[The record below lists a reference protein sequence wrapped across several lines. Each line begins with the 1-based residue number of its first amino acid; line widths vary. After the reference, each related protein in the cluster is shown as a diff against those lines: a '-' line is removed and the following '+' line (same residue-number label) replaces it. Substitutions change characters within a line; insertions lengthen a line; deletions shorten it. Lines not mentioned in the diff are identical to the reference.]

1 MLSINDTLC
10 RDAENK
16 SYHILWLDYSSNL
29 AYVIA
34 EGKSELPQLC
44 RISELEEQL
53 QVGVLTLEIESQP
66 IILPEAEIPER
77 DKSFRDAAWNVI
89 ASIATNEP
97 TVYASAPRGKMV
109 REAAKKAG
117 LSTKTVY
124 KYLRWYWQR
133 GKVKNA
139 LLPNFKH
146 RGGKGV
152 PKKAVSRKVGRP
164 RIYGQTSGRNVDEA
178 TTHIFE
184 DAVRRFYH
192 TRKEYSFKAAYDL
205 MLKEYY
211 TDTETLP
218 DGETRL
224 VLKPQDEIPTLRQ
237 FRYWYQKNYDES
249 VKLRTR
255 KGDSA
260 FDRNHRAVLGK
271 SDTNIVGPGSQY
283 QIDAT
288 VGDIYLVSRF
298 NRANIIGRPVIYF
311 VMDTFSRMVT
321 GMYVGLEGPSWA
333 GAMMALRNA
342 ASDKVAYCA
351 EYGIEIEESQWPC
364 RYIPDSILADRGEM
378 EGKSVETLINALNIR
393 VDNTPPYRAD
403 MKGIIEQHFR
413 TINTETTVFLPGY
426 VKPDEPE
433 RGGHDYRLDAK
444 LDLFQFTKIMIQC
457 ALSHNDKYM
466 DGYER
471 TEDMICEEVPPIPL
485 RLWEWGVTRRPGCL
499 RSVAEKTLKLCLMP
513 TGTALVTGK
522 GIQFQGITYLSEKA
536 IRERWFE
543 NARAKGSFHVQVS
556 YDPRKMDS
564 IYIWQS
570 GEDEFEACFLPD
582 WEEKYRGKSLD
593 EIRFLQAQEK
603 LLKGKHLPSQM
614 QRRVDLNAEIEKI
627 VQEAEEMSAQTTVSE
642 SKSARVENI
651 RNNRLAEKKM
661 NRKTEAFTLDEP
673 DADSAVENA
682 AFDEE
687 SEEEETLSPMLA
699 LIKKKLEERLNET

>member
-1 MLSINDTLC
+1 MLSINDTL
-10 RDAENK
+10 RNHAEDK
-16 SYHILWLDYSSNL
+16 SYRVLWLDYLSDL
-29 AYVIA
+29 AYVITEDKDA
-34 EGKSELPQLC
+34 FPVKY
-44 RISELEEQL
+44 RISELEEQIRTGT
-53 QVGVLTLEIESQP
+53 VTPGIESQP
-66 IILPEAEIPER
+66 ALLPESEIPSH
-77 DKSFRDAAWNVI
+77 DKAFRDEAWNTVEPLV
-89 ASIATNEP
+89 TNEP
-97 TVYASAPRGKMV
+97 AIYDRKQRSEMV
-109 REAAKKAG
+109 KEAANRTGHA
-117 LSTKTVY
+117 KTTIY
-124 KYLRWYWQR
+124 NYLRWYWQR

-152 PKKAVSRKVGRP
+152 PKKPISGKVGRP
-164 RIYGQTSGRNVDEA
+164 RTYGQTSGRNVDEA
-178 TTHIFE
+178 TARIFE
-184 DAVRRFYH
+184 NAVKRFYH
-192 TRKEYSFKAAYDL
+192 TRQEHTLTAAYNL

-211 TDTETLP
+211 TDMETSP

-224 VLKPQDEIPTLRQ
+224 VLKPQDEIPTFRQ
-237 FRYWYQKNYDES
+237 FRYWYQKTYDES
-249 VKLRTR
+249 VKLRAR

-260 FDRNHRAVLGK
+260 FDRDHRAILGK
-271 SDTNIVGPGSQY
+271 SDANIIGPGSQY

-311 VMDTFSRMVT
+311 VMDTFSRMVA
-321 GMYVGLEGPSWA
+321 GMYVGLEGPSWM
-333 GAMMALRNA
+333 GAMMALCNA

-351 EYGIEIEESQWPC
+351 EYGIEIAESQWPC
-364 RYIPDSILADRGEM
+364 HYIPDVILADRGEM
-378 EGKSVETLINALNIR
+378 ESKSVETLINALNIR
-393 VDNTPPYRAD
+393 VDNAPPYRAD

-457 ALSHNDKYM
+457 ALHHNGKYM
-466 DGYER
+466 GGYER
-471 TEDMICEEVPPIPL
+471 TEDMISEEVPPIPL
-485 RLWEWGVTRRPGCL
+485 RLWEWGAVRRPGSL

-513 TGTALVTGK
+513 SGTALVTGK
-522 GIQFQGITYLSEKA
+522 GIQFQGVTYLSERA

-543 NARAKGSFHVQVS
+543 NARAKGSFRVQVS
-556 YDPRKMDS
+556 YDPRNMDS
-564 IYIWQS
+564 VYIWQS
-570 GEDEFEACFLPD
+570 GEEEFEACFLPD

-593 EIRFLQAQEK
+593 EIRFLQAAEK
-603 LLKGKHLPSQM
+603 LLKGKHLSAQM

-627 VQEAEEMSAQTTVSE
+627 VREAEEMSAQTAVSE

-661 NRKTEAFTLDEP
+661 NRKTEAFALEET
-673 DADSAVENA
+673 DADSAPETA
-682 AFDEE
+682 ALEE
-687 SEEEETLSPMLA
+687 SEGEETLSPMLA

>member
-1 MLSINDTLC
+1 MLSINDIL
-10 RDAENK
+10 RKDAEDK
-16 SYHILWLDYSSNL
+16 SYHVLWLDDSSDS

-34 EGKSELPQLC
+34 EDKDALPTRC

-53 QVGVLTLEIESQP
+53 RTGELERETEGQPVL
-66 IILPEAEIPER
+66 LPESEIPER
-77 DKSFRDAAWNVI
+77 DRAFRDAAWNAVGAI
-89 ASIATNEP
+89 VTNEP
-97 TVYASAPRGKMV
+97 AVYQRAQRGQMIEEAIKRTGLTKM
-109 REAAKKAG
+109 
-117 LSTKTVY
+117 TVY

-139 LLPNFKH
+139 LLPNIKR
-146 RGGKGV
+146 RGGKGI
-152 PKKAVSRKVGRP
+152 PKRAVTEKMGRP
-164 RIYGQTSGRNVDEA
+164 RTYGESSGRNVDEA
-178 TTHIFE
+178 TVRIFE

-192 TRKEYSFKAAYDL
+192 TRKEHSFKAAYNL

-211 TDTETLP
+211 TDTEALP

-237 FRYWYQKNYDES
+237 FRYWYQKTYDES
-249 VKLRTR
+249 VKLRAR

-260 FDRNHRAVLGK
+260 FDRNHRAILGK
-271 SDTNIVGPGSQY
+271 SDANIVGPGSQY

-333 GAMMALRNA
+333 GAMMALRDA
-342 ASDKVAYCA
+342 ASDKVTYCA
-351 EYGIEIEESQWPC
+351 EYGIEIAESQWPC
-364 RYIPDSILADRGEM
+364 RHIPDSILADRGEM

-393 VDNTPPYRAD
+393 VDNAPPYRAD

-413 TINTETTVFLPGY
+413 TINMETTVFLPGY

-471 TEDMICEEVPPIPL
+471 TEDMISEEVPPIPL

-513 TGTALVTGK
+513 TGSALVTGK
-522 GIQFQGITYLSEKA
+522 GIQFQGLTYLSEQA
-536 IRERWFE
+536 IREHWFE
-543 NARAKGSFHVQVS
+543 NARAKGSFRVQVS
-556 YDPRKMDS
+556 YDPRNMDS
-564 IYIWQS
+564 VYIWQS
-570 GEDEFEACFLPD
+570 GEEEFEACFLPD

-593 EIRFLQAQEK
+593 EIRFLQAEEK
-603 LLKGKHLPSQM
+603 SLKGKHLSAQM
-614 QRRVDLNAEIEKI
+614 QRRVDLNAEIDKI
-627 VQEAEEMSAQTTVSE
+627 VREAEEMSAQTAVSE

-661 NRKTEAFTLDEP
+661 NRKTEAFALEEP
-673 DADSAVENA
+673 DANSAPETA
-682 AFDEE
+682 AVEE

>member
-1 MLSINDTLC
+1 MLSINDIL
-10 RDAENK
+10 RKDAEE
-16 SYHILWLDYSSNL
+16 YHVLWLDYSSNL
-29 AYVIA
+29 VYVIA
-34 EGKSELPQLC
+34 EGKSALPRSYQ
-44 RISELEEQL
+44 ISELEERL
-53 QVGVLTLEIESQP
+53 RTGALERETESQP
-66 IILPEAEIPER
+66 ILLPESEIPER
-77 DKSFRDAAWNVI
+77 DRSFRDAAWDAVG
-89 ASIATNEP
+89 SIVTNEP
-97 TVYASAPRGKMV
+97 AVYERSQRGKMV
-109 REAAKKAG
+109 AEAMTRTG
-117 LSTKTVY
+117 LTKRTVY

-152 PKKAVSRKVGRP
+152 PKKAVAGKIGHP
-164 RIYGQTSGRNVDEA
+164 RTYGQSSGRNVDEA
-178 TTHIFE
+178 TVRIFE
-184 DAVRRFYH
+184 NAVKRFYH
-192 TRKEYSFKAAYDL
+192 TRQEHTLTAAYNL

-211 TDTETLP
+211 TDAETLP

-237 FRYWYQKNYDES
+237 FRYWYQKTYDES
-249 VKLRTR
+249 VKLRAR
-255 KGDSA
+255 KGDGA
-260 FDRNHRAVLGK
+260 FDLNHRAILGK
-271 SDTNIVGPGSQY
+271 SDANVIGPGFQY

-321 GMYVGLEGPSWA
+321 GMYVGLEGPSWT
-333 GAMMALRNA
+333 GAMMALCNA

-364 RYIPDSILADRGEM
+364 RHIPDSILADRGEM
-378 EGKSVETLINALNIR
+378 EALNIR
-393 VDNTPPYRAD
+393 VDNAPPYRAD

-471 TEDMICEEVPPIPL
+471 AEDMIADEVPPIPL
-485 RLWEWGVTRRPGCL
+485 RLWEWGVMRRPGCL

-513 TGTALVTGK
+513 TGSALVTGK
-522 GIQFQGITYLSEKA
+522 GIQFQGVSYLSEKA

-543 NARAKGSFHVQVS
+543 NARAKGSFRVQVS
-556 YDPRKMDS
+556 YDPRNMDS
-564 IYIWQS
+564 VYIWQS
-570 GEDEFEACFLPD
+570 GEEEFEACFLPD

-593 EIRFLQAQEK
+593 EIRFLQAEEK
-603 LLKGKHLPSQM
+603 LLKGKHLSAQM

-627 VQEAEEMSAQTTVSE
+627 VREAEEMSAQTAVLE

-651 RNNRLAEKKM
+651 RNNRLAEKKI
-661 NRKTEAFTLDEP
+661 NRKTEAFALEEP
-673 DADSAVENA
+673 DADIAPETA
-682 AFDEE
+682 GLEE
-687 SEEEETLSPMLA
+687 IEEEEALSPMLA

>member
-1 MLSINDTLC
+1 MLSINDILRKDT
-10 RDAENK
+10 EE
-16 SYHILWLDYSSNL
+16 YHVLWLDYSSNL

-34 EGKSELPQLC
+34 EGKSALPQLC
-44 RISELEEQL
+44 RISELEERL
-53 QVGVLTLEIESQP
+53 RTGVLEQETESQS
-66 IILPEAEIPER
+66 ILLPESEIPER
-77 DKSFRDAAWNVI
+77 DKAFRDAAWNVI

-97 TVYASAPRGKMV
+97 AVYASAQRGKMV
-109 REAAKKAG
+109 SEAAKKAG
-117 LSTKTVY
+117 LSKNTVY

-152 PKKAVSRKVGRP
+152 PKKAISGKIGRP
-164 RIYGQTSGRNVDEA
+164 RTYGQSAGRNVDED
-178 TTHIFE
+178 TVRIFE
-184 DAVRRFYH
+184 NAVKRFYH
-192 TRKEYSFKAAYDL
+192 TRHEHTLAVAYNL

-211 TDTETLP
+211 TDAETSP

-237 FRYWYQKNYDES
+237 FRYWYQKTYDES
-249 VKLRTR
+249 VKLRAR

-260 FDRNHRAVLGK
+260 FDRDHRAILGK
-271 SDTNIVGPGSQY
+271 SDANVVGPGSQY

-351 EYGIEIEESQWPC
+351 EYGIEITESQWPC
-364 RYIPDSILADRGEM
+364 HYIPDSILADRGEM

-393 VDNTPPYRAD
+393 VDNAPPYRAD

-471 TEDMICEEVPPIPL
+471 TEDMISEEVPPIPL
-485 RLWEWGVTRRPGCL
+485 RLWEWGTVRRPGSL

-522 GIQFQGITYLSEKA
+522 GIQFQGVTYFSEQA
-536 IRERWFE
+536 IREHWFE
-543 NARAKGSFHVQVS
+543 NARAKGSFHVQIS
-556 YDPRKMDS
+556 YDPRNMDS
-564 IYIWQS
+564 VYIWQN
-570 GEDEFEACFLPD
+570 GEEEFEACFLPD

-593 EIRFLQAQEK
+593 EIRFLQAEEK
-603 LLKGKHLPSQM
+603 FLKGKHLSAQM
-614 QRRVDLNAEIEKI
+614 QRRVDLNAEIDKI
-627 VQEAEEMSAQTTVSE
+627 VREAEEMSAQTAVSE
-642 SKSARVENI
+642 SKRARVENI
-651 RNNRLAEKKM
+651 RNNRLAEKKL
-661 NRKTEAFTLDEP
+661 NRKTEAFALDEP
-673 DADSAVENA
+673 DADTDSAPEAVASEA
-682 AFDEE
+682 T
-687 SEEEETLSPMLA
+687 EEEETLSPMLA